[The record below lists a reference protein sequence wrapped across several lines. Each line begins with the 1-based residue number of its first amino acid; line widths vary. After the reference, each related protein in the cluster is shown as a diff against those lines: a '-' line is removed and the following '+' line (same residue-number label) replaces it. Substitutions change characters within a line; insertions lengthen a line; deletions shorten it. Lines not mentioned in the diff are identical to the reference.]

1 MAGSLATVVSAAA
14 ASSLRAAEAERK
26 MRVAVIGHTGRGD
39 YGHGIDKVWLR
50 VPQAEIVAVADPDD
64 AGRVRALKRLQVE
77 AEGGFADYRKML
89 SVVKPDVV
97 AIGPRHIDQHRDMA
111 VAAAQFGALGIY
123 IEKPFCRDLAEA
135 DAVVQACE
143 KSGTRLAIA
152 HRNRYHPVLPV
163 IKALLEDGAIGQFLE
178 IRVRGKEDQ
187 RGGAL
192 DLWVLGSHLLNL
204 ADYFAGSAVA
214 CSASLLQDGRPVK
227 KEDVVEGAEGI
238 GLLAGNEVHARFETQ
253 SGVQVFFDSVKGAGT
268 REAGFG
274 LQLIGN
280 EGVIDIRADKEPLA
294 HIRKGNPFLPKSA
307 SQLWMAITS
316 AGIGKKEPIT
326 DIRAQVAGHLA
337 PAEDLLAAIREKRA
351 PLCSAKDGQV
361 LVEMIMAVFESHR
374 LAGQRVALPLKNRE
388 QNPLANLS

>member
-1 MAGSLATVVSAAA
+1 
-14 ASSLRAAEAERK
+14 

-64 AGRVRALKRLQVE
+64 AGRSKALKRLHI
-77 AEGGFADYRKML
+77 AKSGGFSNYQKML
-89 SVVKPDVV
+89 NVVKPDIV
-97 AIGPRHIDQHRDMA
+97 AIGPRHVDQHRDMA
-111 VAAAQFGALGIY
+111 VAAAESGALGIY

-163 IKALLEDGAIGQFLE
+163 IKALLKDGAIGRFLE

-204 ADYFAGSAVA
+204 ADYFAGPAVA
-214 CSASLLQDGRPVK
+214 CSAVLMQDGRLAK
-227 KEDVVEGAEGI
+227 KEDVLEGAEGI
-238 GLLAGNEVHARFETQ
+238 GLLAGNEAHARFETER
-253 SGVQVFFDSVKGAGT
+253 GVQVFFDSVKGAGS

-280 EGVIDIRADKEPLA
+280 TGVIDIRADKEPLA
-294 HIRKGNPFLPKSA
+294 HIRKGNPFEPESA
-307 SQLWMAITS
+307 ARPWVAITS

-374 LAGQRVALPLKNRE
+374 LAGQRVALPLKNRA
-388 QNPLANLS
+388 QNPLADLT